1 MIGAIRELSLDSKGT
16 HVVQKA
22 IAKFSEDKLD
32 FIYQETFE
40 SFAELVTNNHGLCMA
55 KKLLAMTEKEE
66 NKRKFMNLISEK
78 ALEIMQNQYGNYAI
92 TEILSNWSEKN
103 CEDIYEAVCEKLC
116 LLSMQKY
123 SSNVVEKCLKQGSAQ
138 MKAKLVKEFCRAPK
152 LESVIRNS
160 FGNYV
165 MQTALQQSSGD
176 LRQELRTAIERSI
189 PQIPDRKIRQKW
201 ESILAES
208 GSL

>member
-1 MIGAIRELSLDSKGT
+1 
-16 HVVQKA
+16 
-22 IAKFSEDKLD
+22 
-32 FIYQETFE
+32 
-40 SFAELVTNNHGLCMA
+40 MA
-55 KKLLAMTEKEE
+55 KKLLALTSKDS
-66 NKRKFMNLISEK
+66 NKGKFMNLISER

-92 TEILSNWSEKN
+92 TEILSNWSESD

-123 SSNVVEKCLKQGSAQ
+123 SSNVVEKCLKKGSAQ
-138 MKAKLVKEFCRAPK
+138 MKAKLLKEFCRAQK

-165 MQTALQQSSGD
+165 MQTALSQSTAD
-176 LRQELRTAIERSI
+176 LRQELRATIERSI

-208 GSL
+208 ASSL